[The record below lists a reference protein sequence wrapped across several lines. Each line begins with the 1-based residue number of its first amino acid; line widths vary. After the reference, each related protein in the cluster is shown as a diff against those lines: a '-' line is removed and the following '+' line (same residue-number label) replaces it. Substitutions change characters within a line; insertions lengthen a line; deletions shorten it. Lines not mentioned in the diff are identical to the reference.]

1 MMSAVFE
8 VSHLKKAFGGLAVT
22 NDVSL
27 SMAPGD
33 RVALI
38 GPNGA
43 GKTTFV
49 NLVTGNL
56 RPDSGD
62 VRLDG
67 ETVTK
72 IGAVGRVRRGLVR
85 SFQVTRLF
93 RDMTP
98 AEHVGLA
105 VLQRSG
111 RSGRMFGNFLAMH
124 DVMAEAADLLGTL
137 GLQDLMHRKVGEI
150 AYGQQ
155 RLLEIAIAMAL
166 KPKVLL
172 LDEPAAGVPQSDTG
186 RIEQA
191 LADLPSDLAVL
202 MIEHDMDLVFR
213 FARRVVVLAAG
224 TIIFDG
230 SPAEATSDARVR
242 EAYLGSYAN
251 AGHAA

>member
-1 MMSAVFE
+1 MSAIFE
-8 VSHLKKAFGGLAVT
+8 VQQLRRNFGGLVVT
-22 NDVSL
+22 NDVSI
-27 SMAPGD
+27 SMAKGD
-33 RVALI
+33 RIALI

-56 RPDSGD
+56 KPSSGSVKLAGED
-62 VRLDG
+62 VTALNSMQ
-67 ETVTK
+67 
-72 IGAVGRVRRGLVR
+72 RVRRGLVR

-93 RDMTP
+93 YDMTP
-98 AEHVGLA
+98 EEHVSLA
-105 VLQRSG
+105 ILQREG
-111 RSGRMFGNFLAMH
+111 KSGRMFGSHAGMRE
-124 DVMAEAADLLGTL
+124 VMEETYDILGTL
-137 GLQDLMHRKVGEI
+137 GLTELARSRVSEI

-155 RLLEIAIAMAL
+155 RLLEIALALAL

-191 LADLPSDLAVL
+191 LEKLPADLAVL

-224 TIIFDG
+224 TVIFDG
-230 SPAEATSDARVR
+230 SPSDVTNDARVR

-251 AGHAA
+251 AGSAA

>member
-1 MMSAVFE
+1 MSAVFE
-8 VSHLKKAFGGLAVT
+8 VANLKKSFGGLAVT
-22 NDVSL
+22 NDVSIA
-27 SMAPGD
+27 MHPGD

-56 RPDSGD
+56 APDSGE
-62 VRLDG
+62 VRLGG

-72 IGAVGRVRRGLVR
+72 VDAAGRVKRGLVR

-93 RDMTP
+93 QEMTP
-98 AEHVGLA
+98 AEHVALA
-105 VLQRSG
+105 ILQRDG
-111 RSGRMFGNFLAMH
+111 KTGRMFGNFLSMPG
-124 DVMAEAADLLGTL
+124 VMNEVSGMLQTL
-137 GLQDLMHRKVGEI
+137 GLTALMHRKVSEI

-155 RLLEIAIAMAL
+155 RLLEIAVAMAL

-191 LADLPSDLAVL
+191 LADLPADLAVL

-213 FARRVVVLAAG
+213 FARRVIVLAAG
-224 TIIFDG
+224 AIIFDG
-230 SPAEATSDARVR
+230 SPADVTKDARVR

-251 AGHAA
+251 ASHAA